1 MRENTFFSPAKVN
14 GYFHA
19 AFFRTTG
26 GLQATSGLCLSLRK
40 EKPPARMDALMA
52 RVDYTN
58 ARVTFAFVTHA
69 TSPEFSS

>member
-1 MRENTFFSPAKVN
+1 MPHFL
-14 GYFHA
+14 
-19 AFFRTTG
+19 
-26 GLQATSGLCLSLRK
+26 GLQVAYKLPAVPFPRK
-40 EKPPARMDALMA
+40 EKLPARMDALMA